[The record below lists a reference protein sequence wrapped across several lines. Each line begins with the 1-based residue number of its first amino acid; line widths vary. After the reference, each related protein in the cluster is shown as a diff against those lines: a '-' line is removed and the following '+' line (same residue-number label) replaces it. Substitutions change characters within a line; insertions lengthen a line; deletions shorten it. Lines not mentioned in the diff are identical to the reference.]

1 MTEVIDARRDGRW
14 ADASEALERWVASQR
29 QAALGYAPAE
39 SSGSRPGSAAR
50 ASVLTPR
57 GMFSR
62 QRTTS
67 AASAELR
74 DRVPRAARMLQKAG
88 LGGERP
94 LYLCYV
100 QKRNEHGKVQ
110 KRALLLT
117 DAAIYN
123 TDTTVEKL
131 KRRVPLESIAS
142 VTADESSGQ
151 FVLHVPSEYDYFFA
165 GESSGYDASE
175 GGGAAA
181 TSSIGVIDALQRAY
195 TTKFQGR
202 QHLPVRNATGGGGD
216 LSTIVQ
222 KKKSAEDARISAQGK
237 LQPYDDDSD

>member
-110 KRALLLT
+110 QRLVVV
-117 DAAIYN
+117 
-123 TDTTVEKL
+123 TVCPIAQLGLACVRSKSPEGF
-131 KRRVPLESIAS
+131 RRSLRGRGPGTPPVMWCGA
-142 VTADESSGQ
+142 VCRCG
-151 FVLHVPSEYDYFFA
+151 VL
-165 GESSGYDASE
+165 
-175 GGGAAA
+175 
-181 TSSIGVIDALQRAY
+181 
-195 TTKFQGR
+195 
-202 QHLPVRNATGGGGD
+202 
-216 LSTIVQ
+216 
-222 KKKSAEDARISAQGK
+222 
-237 LQPYDDDSD
+237 

>member
-123 TDTTVEKL
+123 ADTTVEKL

-195 TTKFQGR
+195 TSTGR
-202 QHLPVRNATGGGGD
+202 PPLPVRNATGGGGD